1 MISYY
6 ISLVIAYIL
15 GGLTF
20 IPFALLA
27 FYLYSKYS
35 KANAKNSRVISSDT
49 LEEEKEEV
57 ALQQSYF
64 YKVGWL
70 NVTRDQNPI
79 SRKTSIGGLV
89 KSYLS
94 GGGGNS
100 DNSGRERYNN
110 GSSNYSN
117 QSEENSDENQT
128 NNSRNNATYFAVLKF
143 NTLYLYDSELQ
154 LDCKGIIN
162 INNHTILIYP
172 YGLKEYELFGK
183 LNRIQLKKKK
193 SLLLMD
199 SVMEKDYYINCS
211 RSVDKED
218 WYIALKR
225 ASKLQLSSS
234 QHGEPP
240 LRDLQ
245 SSLANS
251 THFDQDAMNH
261 LISTI
266 HSDPSHF
273 ELQWLNALL
282 GRIFL
287 GIYKTEKTKS
297 FFYNKIL
304 SKIAKLNA
312 RRPPFLEEITVRSV
326 DGGHG
331 PPLITQPRLIH
342 LSPQGEYTG
351 DVHLFYD
358 GDFRVELETVLKWK
372 YSDRLP
378 PIRID
383 LVLAITLKSIEGKLM
398 FKIKE
403 PPTNRAWMGFY
414 NKPKMEWIVEPLVWE
429 KRIGYS
435 LVSKAIQSKIEEI
448 IVETMVLP
456 NMDDMVFFQ
465 TDGVGGIYGTEDNFG
480 KSSATSFDLDRKSA
494 TASTAARAK
503 QQQSTTESNVSSI
516 SYQSLPELYSA
527 PSELVVTADPF
538 PLLSTSVSS
547 TVAMPVKK
555 SWFRRSNKNNTKTTT
570 LSAEQLSDVDEN
582 SDSTLSSSPTISDT
596 PSQQT
601 LKSVIT
607 PIINQQQGNKS
618 KVKRKRSILTSSAKS
633 AATTTNKGKSAHQFL
648 ATNVDHSIQSLLLLS
663 NTTKSASSGVG
674 GGQEETPTVQR
685 FNSPPCKKS
694 TKEGISVSTPSASSV
709 DSAVSKTTRSA
720 KNDALHSVRL
730 SKKMLTLMDHHRP
743 TSSRLR
749 SKSLPST
756 GLSIDVAQIG
766 GKKK

>member
-1 MISYY
+1 MLNYY

-15 GGLTF
+15 GGITF
-20 IPFALLA
+20 IPFAILA
-27 FYLYSKYS
+27 FYLFSS
-35 KANAKNSRVISSDT
+35 SNEKNKKSQRVTPSDA

-70 NVTRDQNPI
+70 RVSREQNTV
-79 SRKTSIGGLV
+79 SKSTSIGCIV

-94 GGGGNS
+94 GGCNNNNSSNGGG
-100 DNSGRERYNN
+100 GRRGRSSSYYNN
-110 GSSNYSN
+110 SN
-117 QSEENSDENQT
+117 EETSATSKDDNHS
-128 NNSRNNATYFAVLKF
+128 NNSNSNNDGATYFAVLKF

-154 LDCKGIIN
+154 LDCRGIIN
-162 INNHTILIYP
+162 ISNHTVHIYP
-172 YGLKEYELFGK
+172 CGLKDYELFGK
-183 LNRIQLKKKK
+183 INRIQLKMKKT
-193 SLLLMD
+193 LLLMD
-199 SVMEKDYYINCS
+199 GLVEKDYYINCS
-211 RSVDKED
+211 RCVDKED
-218 WYIALKR
+218 WYIALER
-225 ASKLQLSSS
+225 ASKLHLSSS
-234 QHGEPP
+234 QHGEPASK
-240 LRDLQ
+240 DLQ
-245 SSLANS
+245 SSLNNS

-261 LISTI
+261 LISTV

-358 GDFRVELETVLKWK
+358 GHFRVELETVLKWK

-383 LVLAITLKSIEGKLM
+383 LVLAITLKSIEGELM

-403 PPTNRAWMGFY
+403 PPTNHAWMGFY
-414 NKPKMEWIVEPLVWE
+414 KKPKMEWIVEPLVWE
-429 KRIGYS
+429 KRMGYS
-435 LVSKAIQSKIEEI
+435 MVSKAIQTKIEDI
-448 IVETMVLP
+448 IAETMVLP

-465 TDGVGGIYGTEDNFG
+465 TEGVGGIYGEEDNFG
-480 KSSATSFDLDRKSA
+480 KSSATSFDLDKKK
-494 TASTAARAK
+494 STAKSSMTEK
-503 QQQSTTESNVSSI
+503 QLATSDVSSL
-516 SYQSLPELYSA
+516 SYQSLPGLYSS
-527 PSELVVTADPF
+527 PSELVVTADHF

-547 TVAMPVKK
+547 TAARPVRK
-555 SWFRRSNKNNTKTTT
+555 SWFRRNNNYNTYKTTI
-570 LSAEQLSDVDEN
+570 EQQSSDTDEN
-582 SDSTLSSSPTISDT
+582 GDTILSPSPVLDT

-607 PIINQQQGNKS
+607 PIINQQQGSKNTKDSNSNKM
-618 KVKRKRSILTSSAKS
+618 KRKRSILNAS
-633 AATTTNKGKSAHQFL
+633 TTTNNGSRAQLL
-648 ATNVDHSIQSLLLLS
+648 ATNVDHSIQSLLLS
-663 NTTKSASSGVG
+663 NNTKSASSG
-674 GGQEETPTVQR
+674 ETPTVQSSS
-685 FNSPPCKKS
+685 SPPCKSTNKS
-694 TKEGISVSTPSASSV
+694 PIQANTSSSLDNTTTTSTVIVSN
-709 DSAVSKTTRSA
+709 

-730 SKKMLTLMDHHRP
+730 SKKMLLLMDHHRP
-743 TSSRLR
+743 SRLR

-756 GLSIDVAQIG
+756 GLSIDVAQMG
-766 GKKK
+766 SK